1 MEISSEVQRLLKEKK
16 ITNKTIDRVFVA
28 KNYIEKK
35 YQIKKCSEE
44 EISQIKGI
52 YNEMYELKK
61 RTADF

>member
-35 YQIKKCSEE
+35 YEIKKHCEDDRK
-44 EISQIKGI
+44 KGKL
-52 YNEMYELKK
+52 N
-61 RTADF
+61 FN